1 MYFHPDITIKRKYAD
16 AHEIN
21 RTSVSQN
28 FAPAERETIST
39 VPFMKNNEFDYG
51 KILFWMDEESQKYL
65 GFILGFFL
73 DKKADRKFR
82 KSKQTPSTPEE
93 R

>member
-39 VPFMKNNEFDYG
+39 VPFMKNNEFDYS
-51 KILFWMDEESQKYL
+51 KIFSGWTNLHKKNGLGLFYST
-65 GFILGFFL
+65 GNFHC
-73 DKKADRKFR
+73 DRCF
-82 KSKQTPSTPEE
+82 
-93 R
+93 